1 MFSRRNTTTTKNKK
15 TKTKTKTKKKKYQA
29 SFQENGIVFLG
40 HGPKIYKAKGSCFV
54 GRWWD
59 GAVCKLAATP
69 FVASILNRLRSS
81 VLVSTAID

>member
-1 MFSRRNTTTTKNKK
+1 MKHNDNQEQEDKDEDEDKEEEISSIFSRKWHC
-15 TKTKTKTKKKKYQA
+15 
-29 SFQENGIVFLG
+29 VFG
-40 HGPKIYKAKGSCFV
+40 TWPKIYKAKGSRFV

-81 VLVSTAID
+81 VLSSTAID